1 MAIIA
6 VHNYAGA
13 ERRNGSQ
20 GERMTEIND
29 LALAGP
35 RPPISRGRR
44 AGRRAATVAL
54 GASPLWS
61 FNLLTWTPF
70 VAIAWRSRRARDWAI
85 AAGYGAATVVGVIWT
100 QNTATIGAEAT
111 VAIMTGASIHAFYTL
126 SHLDRPDRTA
136 AGQDTAIANAVA
148 AREHRM
154 QARRILAADPVLARD
169 LRIGRPDRPR
179 DYDDGGLVDVNNA
192 PASVLTGALGLT
204 ETEAAQLIAA
214 REELGLL
221 QDVDD
226 LTVYANID
234 PRRVHTLRDLIVFGP
249 A

>member
-1 MAIIA
+1 
-6 VHNYAGA
+6 
-13 ERRNGSQ
+13 
-20 GERMTEIND
+20 MTKIND
-29 LALAGP
+29 LTLAGP
-35 RPPISRGRR
+35 RPPIGRGRR
-44 AGRRAATVAL
+44 AGRRAATVGL

-61 FNLLTWTPF
+61 FNLLTWIPF

-111 VAIMTGASIHAFYTL
+111 IAIMTGASIHAFYTL
-126 SHLDRPDRTA
+126 SRLDRPGRTA

-154 QARRILAADPVLARD
+154 QARSILAADPILARD
-169 LRIGRPDRPR
+169 LRIGRPDRLR

-192 PASVLTGALGLT
+192 PASALTGALGLT

-226 LTVYANID
+226 LTVYADID
-234 PRRVHTLRDLIVFGP
+234 PRRVHTVHDLIVFGP